1 MVFERKNSAVLSDG
15 NAALNGQ
22 TDKGSKRSGTGRIAV
37 IESFNALSGQLSWER
52 HARQIIS
59 SVHAS
64 LEAPVILQTVVDLLG
79 RALSASMCLVVE
91 GRETFSR
98 VVTHQYVEPN
108 MARHRS
114 GVLPTVIGQCCEKLA
129 AAGLASKS
137 EQGERNFKFDPDQL
151 EDDVRALACKP
162 IAYDGFIHGILFVV
176 QTDRSRVWTHNEIGL
191 LELGAA
197 EAAVALHHARDYARL
212 KDRIFSMNVLSNVTQ
227 QLTNVLEQPNN
238 NHNTH
243 SVVTTLHNSP
253 LSMRELEVLKLIAE
267 GNSNREIAQSL
278 YLTEST
284 VELHASRLRKKL
296 ELKSRTAL
304 VKYACDNGLA

>member
-1 MVFERKNSAVLSDG
+1 MAFERTTNVVLSDE
-15 NAALNGQ
+15 NAALDSRSGN
-22 TDKGSKRSGTGRIAV
+22 GSKRLRTGRIAV

-52 HARQIIS
+52 HARQVIS

-64 LEAPVILQTVVDLLG
+64 LEAPVILQTAVDLLG

-108 MARHRS
+108 MARQRS
-114 GVLPTVIGQCCEKLA
+114 GISPTAIGQCCEKLA

-137 EQGERNFKFDPDQL
+137 AEGQRSFKFDPDL
-151 EDDVRALACKP
+151 MEGDVRALACKP
-162 IAYDGFIHGILFVV
+162 ISYDGVIHGILFVV
-176 QTDRSRVWTHNEIGL
+176 QTDRARVWTHNEIGL
-191 LELGAA
+191 LELAAA
-197 EAAVALHHARDYARL
+197 EAAVALHHAREYARL

-227 QLTNVLEQPNN
+227 QLTNVLEQPN
-238 NHNTH
+238 HQSSSPPTMT
-243 SVVTTLHNSP
+243 VHNSP
-253 LSMRELEVLKLIAE
+253 LSIRELEVLKLIA
-267 GNSNREIAQSL
+267 GGHSNREVAQAL

-284 VELHASRLRKKL
+284 VELHASRIRKKL

-304 VKYACDNGLA
+304 VKYACDNGLV